1 MRLVICLNCQG
12 TEMILE
18 LDDSSKPT
26 MDLVSV
32 PVFYMHILITTA
44 TQGEYG
50 WCHCIH
56 EEPEVK
62 RR

>member
-1 MRLVICLNCQG
+1 
-12 TEMILE
+12 MILE